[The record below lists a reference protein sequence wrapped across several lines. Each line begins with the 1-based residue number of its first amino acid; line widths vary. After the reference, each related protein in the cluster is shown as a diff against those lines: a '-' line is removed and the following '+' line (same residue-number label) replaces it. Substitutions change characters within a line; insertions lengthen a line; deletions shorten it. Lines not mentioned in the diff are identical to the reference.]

1 MSTLTSAEQINF
13 LHPGTTLLLHN
24 ARVDMFQQRMRLIV
38 DRWGLIEV
46 SGTPLDGAVNL
57 DHNMSTELYE
67 LVAQDL

>member
-1 MSTLTSAEQINF
+1 
-13 LHPGTTLLLHN
+13 
-24 ARVDMFQQRMRLIV
+24 MFQQRMRLIV

-67 LVAQDL
+67 LVAIEP